1 MALVNK
7 GFRLVQL
14 GEPADADMAYVSAFC
29 QLGETERSTATLLRA
44 AAVIGIEVA
53 EGERL
58 RRLRRF
64 DDAIG
69 RWDAVIASHGER
81 QEDAVVEQIALAHL
95 LKGMLLEEQGDLSA
109 AIGGYGVLI
118 QRYGHRT
125 EPGIAEQVKKAKERL
140 AVLTGPGG
148 PGNTGSVMPEA

>member
-95 LKGMLLEEQGDLSA
+95 LKGTLFEKQRAFEA
-109 AIGGYGVLI
+109 AIGLYGEVVDRFGARWEL
-118 QRYGHRT
+118 
-125 EPGIAEQVKKAKERL
+125 GIAEQVKKAKERL
-140 AVLTGPGG
+140 AALTGPGG
-148 PGNTGSVMPEA
+148 PGDTGSVLPEA